1 MVRVRSRVVTKARHK
16 KVLKA
21 AKGYWGGRH
30 RLYRTAH
37 DAVRRGLRYA
47 TRHRRLRKREFRSLW
62 IIRLNAAC
70 RENNLT
76 YARFIHGLKLAN
88 INLDRKILSEMAIS
102 DRQAFNHL
110 IGLVRESLK

>member
-1 MVRVRSRVVTKARHK
+1 MVRVRSRTVTKARHK

-37 DAVRRGLRYA
+37 DAVRRGLRFA
-47 TRHRRLRKREFRSLW
+47 TRHRRRRKREFRALW

-76 YARFIHGLKLAN
+76 YARFIHGLKVAN

-110 IGLVRESLK
+110 IGLAREALK